1 MQHHHLQYLQRK
13 QIDTQQW
20 DRCIAN
26 AANGLLYAHS
36 FYLDHMADNWDALVL
51 GDYEA
56 VMPLTWRRKFGIC
69 YLYQPFVTASLGV
82 FTSLP
87 IDEALMTTFISQIPR
102 KFKLI
107 DIDLNSGNNALNGK
121 QVTPRKNYELALTGS
136 YNELQQQYNRHARR
150 KLKKAEEAGLRLAEG
165 IAVERIADLSYQMMQ
180 GRDTV
185 AKEDYDRFVQLFKT
199 IQPHVEACNCMA
211 ALDANGNIVA
221 SDINIVYNKRIY
233 SLLAGNTPDSNES
246 GGFYFV
252 LDQLIKKYAGSGYVL
267 DFEGSDLPGI
277 AFLFECL
284 GGQLTWYPHLTINRL
299 PFLLRALKKTKYE

>member
-1 MQHHHLQYLQRK
+1 MMHRHLQYLQRK
-13 QIDTQQW
+13 HIDTQQW
-20 DRCIAN
+20 DRCITN

-36 FYLDHMADNWDALVL
+36 FYLDYMAGNWDALVL

-82 FTSLP
+82 FTSQP
-87 IDEALMTTFISQIPR
+87 IDATLMTTFISHIPR

-107 DIDLNSGNNALNGK
+107 DIDLNSGNNALSGK
-121 QVTPRKNYELALTGS
+121 QVTPRKNYELSLTGS

-150 KLKKAEEAGLRLAEG
+150 KLKKAEEAGLRLAEDV
-165 IAVERIADLSYQMMQ
+165 AVETIAGLSYSMMQ

-185 AKEDYDRFVQLFKT
+185 VKADYDRFVQLLKN
-199 IQPHVEACNCMA
+199 IRPHVEACNAMA
-211 ALDANGNIVA
+211 ALDANGAIV
-221 SDINIVYNKRIY
+221 SGDINIVYNKRIY
-233 SLLAGNTPDSNES
+233 SLLAGNTPASNEN

-267 DFEGSDLPGI
+267 DFEGSDIPGI

-284 GGQLTWYPHLTINRL
+284 GAQLTWYPHLYINRL
-299 PFLLRALKKTKYE
+299 PFMLRMLKRSKYR